1 MTGNGAK
8 FNPVFVGTVLV
19 GIGANLPDASGRDAL
34 GTCRWAAARLAELP
48 GLRLAG
54 LSRWFRTR
62 PVPVSDQPDY
72 VNGVA
77 QLSGAVADPVTLLLA
92 LQAIEAAAGRVRS
105 VPNAAR
111 TLDLDIVAIDS
122 LVRRAPD
129 PVVPHPR
136 MHERTFV
143 LAPLCDLMPGWRHPL
158 LGMTAAELLGRV
170 SPEGGGSAEGAAPA
184 ALC

>member
-1 MTGNGAK
+1 MTGNDAE
-8 FNPVFVGTVLV
+8 FNPIFIA
-19 GIGANLPDASGRDAL
+19 IGANLPDAAGRDAHA
-34 GTCRWAAARLAELP
+34 TCRWAAAQLAALP

-62 PVPVSDQPDY
+62 PVPASDQPDY

-77 QLSGAVADPVTLLLA
+77 QLLGPSDPAALLGA

-111 TLDLDIVAIDS
+111 VLDLDIVAMGS
-122 LVRRAPD
+122 LARLAPD

-136 MHERTFV
+136 MHQRAFV
-143 LAPLCDLMPGWRHPL
+143 LAPLCDLMPGWRHPV
-158 LGMTAAELLGRV
+158 LGMTAAELLTRDRCP
-170 SPEGGGSAEGAAPA
+170 SSQPEPL
-184 ALC
+184 ALR

>member
-1 MTGNGAK
+1 MTGNEAE
-8 FNPVFVGTVLV
+8 FNPVFANPTVAGPAYI

-34 GTCRWAAARLAELP
+34 GTCRWAAAQLAGLP

-62 PVPVSDQPDY
+62 PVPASDQPDY

-77 QLSGAVADPVTLLLA
+77 QLMGTADPAALLQL
-92 LQAIEAAAGRVRS
+92 LQAIEARAGRVRT

-111 TLDLDIVAIDS
+111 TLDLDIVAMGS
-122 LVRRAPD
+122 LVRHAPD

-136 MHERTFV
+136 MHERAFV
-143 LAPLCDLMPGWRHPL
+143 LAPLCDLVPGWRHPGSGL
-158 LGMTAAELLGRV
+158 TAAELLVRT
-170 SPEGGGSAEGAAPA
+170 GAGPPV
-184 ALC
+184 ALR